1 MNKDVPD
8 ITVDWDSINYNTR
21 SDGIR
26 PSAGWRVCTKCGNC
40 LPINTYHFRRK
51 RNNPDG
57 YAYQCKECERKYRLA
72 RKEKLNEKNIKS
84 TKENNA

>member
-8 ITVDWDSINYNTR
+8 ITVEWDNINYNTR
-21 SDGIR
+21 SDSIR

-40 LPINTYHFRRK
+40 LPINTYHFARDRR
-51 RNNPDG
+51 NPDG
-57 YAYQCKECERKYRLA
+57 YDYQCKNCRKQY
-72 RKEKLNEKNIKS
+72 RKEKLNEKNTKS